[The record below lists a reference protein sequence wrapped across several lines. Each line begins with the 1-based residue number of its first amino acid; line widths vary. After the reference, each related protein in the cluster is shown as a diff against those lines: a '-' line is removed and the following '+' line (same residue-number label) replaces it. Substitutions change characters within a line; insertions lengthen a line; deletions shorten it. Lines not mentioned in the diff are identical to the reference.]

1 MYANVGIHSGK
12 TGIWT
17 WKGAK
22 VSVESG
28 CGTGAYVIL
37 RREDAKE
44 IFSQEDDAGVRAVAE
59 RLRSSQKHREDEL
72 VLDCGKHW
80 DAIHRTLTDGTLDG
94 ETGDFPLD
102 HAVLGGRRLYKGDD
116 FEAILIRPDIVPH
129 VSQGLHDLK
138 RAEFAEKYMALDPED
153 YGQQPTEPEC
163 DAAWAILKLIRQL
176 FEDAS
181 NEHAAI
187 LFTADRS

>member
-1 MYANVGIHSGK
+1 M
-12 TGIWT
+12 
-17 WKGAK
+17 
-22 VSVESG
+22 SVESG
-28 CGTGAYVIL
+28 SGTGAYVVL
-37 RREDAKE
+37 TREDAKE
-44 IFSQEDDAGVRAVAE
+44 LFSQQDDAAVRAVAE
-59 RLRSSQKHREDEL
+59 RLRSSQKHRDEEL
-72 VLDCGKHW
+72 VLECGTCW
-80 DAIHRTLTDGTLDG
+80 DAIHRSLTDGTLETDG
-94 ETGDFPLD
+94 GDFPLD
-102 HAVLGGRRLYKGDD
+102 HAVLGGRRLFKGDG

-129 VSQGLHDLK
+129 VSEGLHDLK

-153 YGQQPTEPEC
+153 YGQQPNESDC